1 MAVRR
6 VSLLIVIAAV
16 AAIVL
21 LTPGMAFANYAI
33 HGSYTMDTDACAGC
47 HRAHTAASPIQW
59 TDTTGD
65 NTTTGS
71 ALLLGTAATIDEFC
85 NTCHGSGSAGA
96 DTNVVD
102 GIFEADDGDNTGAD
116 RVLNAAGEKLN
127 GGGFN
132 IDPASGGDIFWTQHA
147 PDGST
152 WTAWGGGTTGADG
165 IISIG
170 GQENVA
176 VSCSVCHDV
185 HGSANYRLLKH
196 TVNGT
201 IVGNYTGDPVN
212 PTPVPWVISAEIGYP
227 TGGWLLHEPGAAQ
240 LVGYQPDYTTPRY
253 AKAPTADPTKGIS
266 AWCSACHQQ
275 YMTTTGTTA
284 GAGVAYDAAD
294 GFGLQVRHRHPVN
307 VPMQN
312 FADKLHPGQLVLAQG
327 VAGVGNPLPL
337 AHDSSADYIADDTAN
352 LNDST
357 DWIDCLTCHVAHGA
371 STLMTGYAAVENNLD
386 PMPNTGFEDIT
397 GDGVPDVGAGG
408 VAPAFSN
415 ALLRYNNREV
425 CEVCHNK

>member
-6 VSLLIVIAAV
+6 VSLLVVIAAV

-65 NTTTGS
+65 NTDTGS
-71 ALLLGTAATIDEFC
+71 ALLLGTAASIDEFC

-102 GIFEADDGDNTGAD
+102 GIFEADDGDDTGAD

-132 IDPASGGDIFWTQHA
+132 IDPASGSDIFWTQHA

-196 TVNGT
+196 TVNGQV
-201 IVGNYTGDPVN
+201 VGRYDDMGDPAN
-212 PTPVPWVISAEIGYP
+212 PAPVPWVISAEIGYP

-253 AKAPTADPTKGIS
+253 AKAPGADATKGIS
-266 AWCSACHQQ
+266 AWCSACHRQ
-275 YMTTTGTTA
+275 YMTTSGTVEAPGTG
-284 GAGVAYDAAD
+284 VYDAAD
-294 GFGLQVRHRHPVN
+294 GFGLAVRHRHAIN
-307 VPMQN
+307 VPLQN
-312 FADKLHPGQLVLAQG
+312 FADKLHPGSGLLVSQA
-327 VAGVGNPLPL
+327 ANPLPL
-337 AHDSSADYIADDTAN
+337 AHDSAADWTADAGIAT
-352 LNDST
+352 NDST

-386 PMPNTGFEDIT
+386 PMPGTGYEDIN
-397 GDGVPDVGAGG
+397 GDGVPDEGAGG
-408 VAPAFSN
+408 VAPAYSN
-415 ALLRYNNREV
+415 ALLRLNNRAV